1 MGVSRPKWKGGYM
14 ALGLDEKVDFRID
27 KETLDKLK
35 RIVEERGYET
45 VSYLIRS
52 ILRREVSLDD
62 IANRKS

>member
-1 MGVSRPKWKGGYM
+1 M

-27 KETLDKLK
+27 KSTLDRLK

-52 ILRREVSLDD
+52 ILRREVSLND
-62 IANRKS
+62 IADRKS

>member
-1 MGVSRPKWKGGYM
+1 M

-27 KETLDKLK
+27 RETLDKLK

-62 IANRKS
+62 IANRES

>member
-1 MGVSRPKWKGGYM
+1 M

-27 KETLDKLK
+27 KSTLDKLK

-52 ILRREVSLDD
+52 ILRREVAMDE
-62 IANRKS
+62 IADREGR